1 MVRDDVWGR
10 GRAGAVALSLGLLPA
25 ALPGCA
31 SSFCTE
37 PENMG
42 APMCALNLGGTV
54 AAYSVS
60 PARVALN
67 KDAMTTINVTAYEKL
82 IGQQALLKQAA
93 SMAMPFSLGN
103 VRSDGTLK
111 VIVHAGDLLNQG
123 FVPGPAELEI
133 AGQKLRMRIFV
144 EPRFDTETFSAAYIT
159 SNDHGAGNL
168 AGPGWV
174 GVQSGATKKILTL
187 NKYAIA
193 TIQKQAIG
201 EYTYDPG
208 NKIITKA
215 TPLLFSAYNATP
227 YMDTTQ
233 HALALSATDFVV
245 AEFGNTATSL
255 LTQCSIDGPCSGST
269 AVPYGTISSLTTVSA
284 GAFYSGIFN
293 ARVVAFQDAKLQNML
308 PLGGQPASATS
319 AIYTLA
325 YHANEDM
332 QPDLSV
338 WHSDG
343 SVSVALSDSIGRNLT
358 YDPKESEAWKTLGA
372 VGNSAPDGVAVA
384 DIDQDGL
391 EDFVIVKGSSI
402 YILSNEGGGRY
413 AAGPAL
419 PIPTKGP
426 TGSAML
432 TPVSG
437 IAIGDLSTDSNGWR
451 DLVLVSKNNQS
462 IAVMEN
468 QATLR

>member
-1 MVRDDVWGR
+1 MVGDRGS
-10 GRAGAVALSLGLLPA
+10 GRALALSLGLLP
-25 ALPGCA
+25 LSLSGCA
-31 SSFCTE
+31 SSFCSE
-37 PENMG
+37 PQNES

-60 PARVALN
+60 PTRVALN
-67 KDAMTTINVTAYEKL
+67 KDAMTTITVTAYEKL
-82 IGQQALLKQAA
+82 IGQQAVLKQAT
-93 SMAMPFSLGN
+93 SMAKPYAIGN

-111 VIVHAGDLLNQG
+111 VIIQAGELLSAG
-123 FVPGPAELEI
+123 FEPGPAELEI

-144 EPRFDTETFSAAYIT
+144 APKFDSETFSAAYIT

-168 AGPGWV
+168 AGPVWV

-201 EYTYDPG
+201 EYTYEPD
-208 NKIITKA
+208 NKIVKKA

-227 YMDTTQ
+227 YMDMTLPG
-233 HALALSATDFVV
+233 LALSATDFVV
-245 AEFGNTATSL
+245 AEYGNAATSL

-269 AVPYGTISSLTTVSA
+269 AVPYGTISSLSTVPA
-284 GAFYSGIFN
+284 GAFYTGIFN
-293 ARVVAFQDAKLQNML
+293 ARVVAFEDAKLQNMI

-319 AIYTLA
+319 AIYSIA
-325 YHANEDM
+325 YYANEDL

-343 SVSVALSDSIGRNLT
+343 SVSVAVADGAGRNLT
-358 YDPKESEAWKTLGA
+358 YDAKESESWKTLG
-372 VGNSAPDGVAVA
+372 VIGNAAPDAVAVS

-391 EDFVIVKGSSI
+391 ADFVIVKGASL

-413 AAGPAL
+413 TAGPPV
-419 PIPTKGP
+419 PIPTRGP

-432 TPVSG
+432 TPVSA
-437 IAIGDLSTDSNGWR
+437 IAIGDLSTDTNGWK
-451 DLVLVSKNNQS
+451 DLVLVSKNNQG

-468 QATLR
+468 QAVLR